1 MIILS
6 MKIKELPEL
15 ERPYEKLEMYGEKV
29 LSDAELLAIIIK
41 TGTKEETAVQ
51 LAQRLLS
58 LNNTEEENLKFLQT
72 LTIQELMEQKG
83 IGKVKA
89 IQLKAV
95 GEIAIRMFRTSN
107 YNKKIIKKPQ
117 DLAKILMS
125 DLYYQKEEI
134 VKIVI
139 LNTKNEILKIED
151 IAKGGTNLVNIPIK
165 ASSNIENKKHS
176 FKVELIYKNY
186 VKTTSLSINSGGT
199 NNEKG
204 RKVIQMKKM
213 AGETYLIA
221 CKVNGLPLN
230 FIFDTGASSVTLSKK
245 EAAFML
251 SNGYLSTDDIIGQAS
266 FQTADGNIAVGTIV
280 KLKKIEIS
288 GLVLYNV
295 NASII
300 NNDNAPLLLG
310 QSALSKLGKIQIDYN
325 NSTLTII
332 R

>member
-1 MIILS
+1 

-165 ASSNIENKKHS
+165 DILSEPIRTKAPKFILVHNHPSGNPTPSQKDIVFTDELNKASQQLGLTMLDHIVIGKM
-176 FKVELIYKNY
+176 NY
-186 VKTTSLSINSGGT
+186 VSIFSLERKTQ
-199 NNEKG
+199 
-204 RKVIQMKKM
+204 V
-213 AGETYLIA
+213 
-221 CKVNGLPLN
+221 
-230 FIFDTGASSVTLSKK
+230 
-245 EAAFML
+245 
-251 SNGYLSTDDIIGQAS
+251 
-266 FQTADGNIAVGTIV
+266 
-280 KLKKIEIS
+280 
-288 GLVLYNV
+288 
-295 NASII
+295 
-300 NNDNAPLLLG
+300 
-310 QSALSKLGKIQIDYN
+310 
-325 NSTLTII
+325 
-332 R
+332 